1 MYADNREQSGK
12 ILQTLDNAAISSA
25 ALAKKYDISRDFLLK
40 YVLAKHYVLK
50 AYTSLELTENGVSI
64 LLPIECNQAL
74 LLQLGY

>member
-12 ILQTLDNAAISSA
+12 TLQTLDNAAISSA
-25 ALAKKYDISRDFLLK
+25 ALAKKYDISRDFLLE